1 MFRNERQ
8 RLRAA
13 GYRRVVRALLAVL
26 VALVASTAVAIAEAP
41 VVGGRSPRTIGRA
54 GVGTASDDGGGALLV
69 NPAGLAR
76 RSAWR
81 LQLATAFVDDEMY
94 WLDSASAP
102 ASRDQSSSRLLP
114 LAAIEGAVGDAW
126 IVGAGVMTTARSE
139 RVLRRPG
146 RIPPEDFGNSFAYRY
161 AGLSGAIRRD
171 TLTIGAARR
180 LGDTVAIGLSLG
192 GSRVGI
198 SEERRLWA
206 GNTDRVV
213 LGASMPDEL
222 GDPRYD
228 VELALTGTD
237 AFIPSAVAGV
247 LLAPADSRIEL
258 AASVAWS
265 APARAEGDVAA
276 VGTPP
281 SIAVELASPHAQIEV
296 EQPLSFRTGARWLGE
311 HWIAEVGADLWWFP
325 HHAKQTDWEVDGVT
339 VVDTTTVG
347 VRRDAALDRIP
358 SRLSTRTHGALRAAI
373 DVELISGF
381 LWATGGYAYTTGG
394 TPGARLSTTFGDLGG
409 HTAALGLEANAG
421 GFTITF
427 GWARTWSIRDPE
439 PVTKWRFDNPL
450 GTGDGSIATGT
461 FDGSTDMIGVSIDAE
476 ISAQE

>member
-1 MFRNERQ
+1 MLVRH
-8 RLRAA
+8 AA
-13 GYRRVVRALLAVL
+13 L
-26 VALVASTAVAIAEAP
+26 VTLVASTNLAAAEAP
-41 VVGGRSPRTIGRA
+41 VVGGRSPRMIGRA

-76 RSAWR
+76 RSAIR

-114 LAAIEGAVGDAW
+114 LAAVEGALGDAW
-126 IVGAGVMTTARSE
+126 VVGAGIMTTARSE

-146 RIPPEDFGNSFAYRY
+146 RIPPEEYGNSFEYRY
-161 AGLSGAIRRD
+161 MGLSGAIRRD
-171 TLTIGAARR
+171 TLTLGAARR
-180 LGDTVAIGLSLG
+180 IGDTVAVGLSLG

-213 LGASMPDEL
+213 PGTEDRVTL
-222 GDPRYD
+222 GDPNYD

-247 LLAPADSRIEL
+247 LVAPEDSRIEL
-258 AASVAWS
+258 ALSVAWS
-265 APARAEGDVAA
+265 ASARADGDVVATA
-276 VGTPP
+276 TPP
-281 SIAVELASPHAQIEV
+281 NTAIELATPRAALEV
-296 EQPLSFRTGARWLGE
+296 EEPLSIRSGARWLGE
-311 HWIAEVGADLWWFP
+311 QWIAEVGADLWWFP
-325 HHAKQTDWEVDGVT
+325 HHAKQTDWELDGVT

-347 VRRDAALDRIP
+347 VRRDAALTRLP

-394 TPGARLSTTFGDLGG
+394 TPRARLSTTFGDLGG
-409 HTAALGLEANAG
+409 HTAAAGLEANAG
-421 GFTITF
+421 GFTVTF
-427 GWARTWSIRDPE
+427 GWSRTWSIRDPE

-450 GTGDGSIATGT
+450 GSGDGAIATGT
-461 FDGSTDMIGVSIDAE
+461 FDGSTDMIGLSIDAE
-476 ISAQE
+476 LDAQE

>member
-1 MFRNERQ
+1 V
-8 RLRAA
+8 
-13 GYRRVVRALLAVL
+13 VVRLAALVTLLASTT
-26 VALVASTAVAIAEAP
+26 VARAEAP
-41 VVGGRSPRTIGRA
+41 VVGGRSPRMIGRA

-76 RSAWR
+76 RSATR

-114 LAAIEGAVGDAW
+114 LAAVEGALGESW
-126 IVGAGVMTTARSE
+126 IVGVGVMTTARSE

-146 RIPPEDFGNSFAYRY
+146 RIPPEEYGNSFEYRY

-171 TLTIGAARR
+171 TLTVGAARR
-180 LGDTVAIGLSLG
+180 MGDTVAIGLSLG
-192 GSRVGI
+192 ASRVGI

-213 LGASMPDEL
+213 LGTSMPDEL
-222 GDPRYD
+222 GDPQYD

-237 AFIPSAVAGV
+237 AVVPSAVAGV
-247 LLAPADSRIEL
+247 LVAPEDSRIEL
-258 AASVAWS
+258 ALSVAWS
-265 APARAEGDVAA
+265 DVARATGSVDATA
-276 VGTPP
+276 TPP
-281 SIAVELASPHAQIEV
+281 NTAVELSAPTARIEV
-296 EQPLSFRTGARWLGE
+296 EQPLSIRSGARWLGE
-311 HWIAEVGADLWWFP
+311 HWIAEAGADLWWFP
-325 HHAKQTDWEVDGVT
+325 HHAKQTDWELDGVT
-339 VVDTTTVG
+339 VVDTTVVG
-347 VRRDAALDRIP
+347 VRRDAALTQLP

-381 LWATGGYAYTTGG
+381 LWATGGYAFTTGG
-394 TPGARLSTTFGDLGG
+394 TPRARLSTTFGDLGG

-421 GFTITF
+421 GFTVTF

-450 GTGDGSIATGT
+450 GSGDGAIPTGT

-476 ISAQE
+476 LSSQD

>member
-1 MFRNERQ
+1 VIV
-8 RLRAA
+8 RLAA
-13 GYRRVVRALLAVL
+13 L
-26 VALVASTAVAIAEAP
+26 VTLVASTGVARAEAP
-41 VVGGRSPRTIGRA
+41 VVGSRSPRMIGRA
-54 GVGTASDDGGGALLV
+54 GVGTASDDGAGALLV

-114 LAAIEGAVGDAW
+114 LAAIEGALGESWV
-126 IVGAGVMTTARSE
+126 VGAGVMTTARSE

-146 RIPPEDFGNSFAYRY
+146 RIPPEEFGNSFEYRY
-161 AGLSGAIRRD
+161 AGLSGAFRRD
-171 TLTIGAARR
+171 TLTLGAARR
-180 LGDTVAIGLSLG
+180 LGDTVAVGLSLG

-213 LGASMPDEL
+213 LAVPTPDEL
-222 GDPRYD
+222 GDPEHD
-228 VELALTGTD
+228 VELALAGTD
-237 AFIPSAVAGV
+237 AFVPSAVAGV
-247 LLAPADSRIEL
+247 FVAPADSRIEL
-258 AASVAWS
+258 ALSVGWS
-265 APARAEGDVAA
+265 AAVHAEGDVIAT
-276 VGTPP
+276 GTPP
-281 SIAVELASPHAQIEV
+281 ATALELDEPRAQLDV
-296 EQPLSFRTGARWLGE
+296 VQPLSIRSGARWLGE

-325 HHAKQTDWEVDGVT
+325 RHAKQTDWELDGVT

-347 VRRDAALDRIP
+347 VRRVAELTALP

-381 LWATGGYAYTTGG
+381 LWATGGYAFTTSG
-394 TPGARLSTTFGDLGG
+394 TPHARMSTTFGDLGG
-409 HTAALGLEANAG
+409 HTMALGLEANAG
-421 GFTITF
+421 GFTVTF
-427 GWARTWSIRDPE
+427 GWARTWSVRDPE

-450 GTGDGSIATGT
+450 GAGDGAIPTGT
-461 FDGSTDMIGVSIDAE
+461 FDGSTDMIGDSIDAE
-476 ISAQE
+476 LSAPE